1 MNTTITLTAEQ
12 TSFLLQVL
20 SEQVSQLRIEP
31 SDHDLAAEVLEI
43 LEDAENFLCD
53 AESRLG

>member
-31 SDHDLAAEVLEI
+31 SDHDLAADVLEI